1 MHLPVQCVGFLLPA
15 TEAVLQ
21 RLQSLGRPAVEDAEV
36 KQPCLQEEGQ
46 SEPVGGPG
54 EEEDE
59 REALGAGVVE
69 QVCCRREVGVDH
81 LRGQRSWWNNAR
93 Y

>member
-1 MHLPVQCVGFLLPA
+1 MHLSVQCVGFLFPA
-15 TEAVLQ
+15 TEVVLQ
-21 RLQSLGRPAVEDAEV
+21 RLQPLGRPAVEDAEV

-54 EEEDE
+54 EEDE
-59 REALGAGVVE
+59 REAQGAEVVE
-69 QVCCRREVGVDH
+69 QVCRRREVGVDH